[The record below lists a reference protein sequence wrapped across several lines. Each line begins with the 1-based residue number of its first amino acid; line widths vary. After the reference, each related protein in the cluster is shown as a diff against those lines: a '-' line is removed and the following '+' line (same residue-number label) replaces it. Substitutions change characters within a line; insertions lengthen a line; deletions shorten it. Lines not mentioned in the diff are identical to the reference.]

1 MSTRRSPNAGT
12 GILSV
17 WNDIAPEVEDVYER
31 WYMSEHFP
39 ERLGVPGFLRGR
51 RYAAIEADR
60 KYFTFYDL
68 ESPHVLF
75 SPAYLA
81 RLDAPTPW
89 TQEIMGHWSGMLR
102 TVCERVA
109 RQGDA
114 VGAYVAVARW
124 ETPVELSPEMTR
136 RLHEKLDDPAVV
148 AIDLWRAHAAQNA
161 PTAEAS
167 KRPSSDRTIAG
178 ALVIEATRVAS
189 VEKAAAALPRLM
201 GALPVPPAVGIY
213 GLIALQDGV
222 DAEGPPASTTR

>member
-1 MSTRRSPNAGT
+1 MPPTLTANTGT

-17 WNDIAPEVEDVYER
+17 WNDIAPDVEDFYER
-31 WYMSEHFP
+31 WYMNEHFP

-68 ESPHVLF
+68 ESPQVLF

-81 RLDAPTPW
+81 RLNAPTPW
-89 TQEIMGHWSGMLR
+89 TQKIMGHWSGMFR
-102 TVCERVA
+102 TVCERVE
-109 RQGDA
+109 RHGDA

-124 ETPVELSPEMTR
+124 ETPVVLETGFADK
-136 RLHEKLDDPAVV
+136 LHEKLADPAVV
-148 AIDLWRAHAAQNA
+148 AIDLWRASPEQNA

-167 KRPSSDRTIAG
+167 KRPSPDRTIAG

-189 VEKAAAALPRLM
+189 VEKAAAALPMLI
-201 GALPVPPAVGIY
+201 GTLPAPAAIGIY
-213 GLIALQDGV
+213 GLIALQDGHQ
-222 DAEGPPASTTR
+222 AKG